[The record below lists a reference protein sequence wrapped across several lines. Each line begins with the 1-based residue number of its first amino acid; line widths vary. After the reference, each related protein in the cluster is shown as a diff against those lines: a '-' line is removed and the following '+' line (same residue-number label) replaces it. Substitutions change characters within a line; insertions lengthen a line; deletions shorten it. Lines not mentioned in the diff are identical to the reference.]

1 MLEKILT
8 VLFFVLAAAA
18 TLLAYYFYIR
28 AKLEAAIAE
37 NVNKAEDLEG
47 AEVKRAEAIA
57 QLAELIPPILKPFI
71 SKKTLEK
78 MLEAAFASIEA
89 YAKKQIKKKGGG
101 NAPTDKE

>member
-1 MLEKILT
+1 MVEKILT
-8 VLFFVLAAAA
+8 IVFFVLATLA
-18 TLLAYYFYIR
+18 TFVAYYFNTR

-57 QLAELIPPILKPFI
+57 QLSELIPPILKPFI
-71 SKKTLEK
+71 SKKALEK

-89 YAKKQIKKKGGG
+89 YAVKQIKKKGRK
-101 NAPTDKE
+101 APTDKE